1 MACLLKRQDGAALV
15 FNFNE
20 EFSYNHLLNDD
31 KIKSFEIKY
40 CDDYNDKIVDSSN
53 IGLIKDKRFENEKE
67 YRFLIVNKYYSL
79 CEEYRQI
86 NLSVLESIDIIIS
99 PSTRKIVDF
108 FLDGYYKRN
117 VNNIKINVFVNAYT
131 K

>member
-1 MACLLKRQDGAALV
+1 MT
-15 FNFNE
+15 
-20 EFSYNHLLNDD
+20 
-31 KIKSFEIKY
+31 IM
-40 CDDYNDKIVDSSN
+40 
-53 IGLIKDKRFENEKE
+53 IKDKRFENEKE